1 MACDL
6 TRNNADSLGLSDRI
20 TIVQQKINE
29 ESTSLPSDAH
39 FDLIVSNPPYV
50 ATKEIQKLEPEIT
63 LYEDLRALDG
73 GRDGMSVIV
82 PILKVASKYLKSG
95 GALWLEVDPSHPELI
110 EKYLQEQ
117 MADLRYINCYKD
129 LFQKD
134 RFVEIVKV

>member
-6 TRNNADSLGLSDRI
+6 TRDNAQSLKLDDRMNV
-20 TIVQQKINE
+20 VQQKINE
-29 ESTSLPSDAH
+29 ETTSISTDDH
-39 FDLIVSNPPYV
+39 YDLIVSNPPYV
-50 ATKEIQKLEPEIT
+50 ATKEIHKLEPEIT

-73 GRDGMSVIV
+73 GRDGMGVII
-82 PILKVASKYLKSG
+82 PILKVASKYLKCG

-110 EKYLQEQ
+110 EKYLHDQ
-117 MADLRYINCYKD
+117 MPDLQYVTCYKD